1 MGISTMKISDISR
14 MGQNAGRLRDIVT
27 ILGKYGLAD
36 WLKDLDYNW
45 LQSRLI
51 SARGQRLG
59 DISREARIRLALTE
73 LGTTFIKLGQILS
86 TRADLVGRELA
97 KELQQLQANTP
108 PDPPEVVA
116 GIIEAEL
123 GKKPGELFAEYEA
136 EAMAS
141 ASIGQVHRA
150 RLAGGEQVIVKVQ
163 HKGIQKTIARDF
175 DILEALAEL
184 AEKHAQ
190 QLQSYQP
197 VAMVAEMRRSLMREL
212 DFTRERRNMQQF
224 TANFVDN
231 ERIHFPRTYPDLS
244 SSKVL
249 VMERLDG
256 FPLSDQQR
264 LAASG
269 TDLSEFSHLGATMYL
284 DMIFRDGFYHADP
297 HPGNLFM
304 LADGVLGVLD
314 SGMVGR
320 IDEQLRDDFEAML
333 LSAVNNDA
341 DQLTEFVI
349 RLGSVPQN
357 FDRDAL
363 RAEIGDFLAEYAGQ
377 SLKEFDVGGAL
388 ERMTEIIRGYNI
400 ILPSSVALLL
410 RVLIM
415 LEGTS
420 RLLNPDFSLAELLKP
435 YYAQALK
442 RRLSPKRLLRRSQRA
457 FRDWERLIDMFPRE
471 IADLLERIRRGSFEV
486 NLHHRRLDAI
496 VNRLVLGVLTAAL
509 FMGSAMLWSRAAPPL
524 VLGIS
529 LFGAL
534 GCFSAIIL
542 GLRLLWAIQKSG
554 KIESDE

>member
-1 MGISTMKISDISR
+1 MKITDISR
-14 MGQNAGRLRDIVT
+14 MGQNAGRVRDIIT

-36 WLKDLDYNW
+36 WLKDVNYNW
-45 LQSRLI
+45 LQSHLI
-51 SARGQRLG
+51 SSRGQRLG
-59 DISREARIRLALTE
+59 ELSREARIRLALTE

-86 TRADLVGRELA
+86 TRADLVGTALA

-108 PDPPEVVA
+108 ADPPEVVA
-116 GIIEAEL
+116 AVIESEL
-123 GKKPGELFAEYEA
+123 GKKPENLFAEYEK

-150 RLAGGEQVIVKVQ
+150 RLANGEQVIVKVQ
-163 HKGIQKTIARDF
+163 HEGIHDVIVRDF
-175 DILEALAEL
+175 DILEALAEV
-184 AEKHAQ
+184 AEKYAP

-197 VAMVAEMRRSLMREL
+197 VTMVAEMRRSLMREL
-212 DFTRERRNMQQF
+212 DFARERRNMEQF
-224 TANFVDN
+224 ARNFADN
-231 ERIHFPRTYPDLS
+231 ERIHFPRTYPELS
-244 SSKVL
+244 SSRVL
-249 VMERLDG
+249 VMEMLDG

-269 TDLSEFSHLGATMYL
+269 IDLSEFSHLGATMYL

-304 LADGVLGVLD
+304 LEGGVLGVLD

-320 IDEQLRDDFEAML
+320 IDEHLRDDFESML

-400 ILPSSVALLL
+400 ILPASVALLL

-420 RLLNPDFSLAELLKP
+420 RLLNPDFSLAELLQP

-442 RRLSPKRLLRRSQRA
+442 RRLSPQRLMRRFQRTY
-457 FRDWERLIDMFPRE
+457 RDWEHLIDMFPRE
-471 IADLLERIRRGSFEV
+471 VADLLERVRRGSFEV

-534 GCFSAIIL
+534 GCVAAIMI

>member
-1 MGISTMKISDISR
+1 MKISDISR
-14 MGQNAGRLRDIVT
+14 MGQNAGRLRDIVA

-36 WLKDLDYNW
+36 WLKDVDLNW
-45 LQSRLI
+45 LQSRLT
-51 SARGQRLG
+51 SSRGQRL
-59 DISREARIRLALTE
+59 DHLSREARIRLALEE

-86 TRADLVGRELA
+86 TRADLVGPALA

-108 PDPPEVVA
+108 PDPPETVA
-116 GIIEAEL
+116 AVIESEL
-123 GKKPGELFAEYEA
+123 GKNPRELFARYED

-150 RLAGGEQVIVKVQ
+150 TLAGGERVIVKVQ
-163 HKGIQKTIARDF
+163 HEGIRQTIARDF

-184 AEKHAQ
+184 AEKHAP

-197 VAMVAEMRRSLMREL
+197 VVMVAEMRRSLTREL
-212 DFTRERRNMQQF
+212 DFARERRNMEQF
-224 TANFVDN
+224 ARNFADN
-231 ERIHFPRTYPDLS
+231 PRIHFPRTYPQLS
-244 SSKVL
+244 SARVL
-249 VMERLDG
+249 VMEMLDG
-256 FPLSDQQR
+256 FPLSDQER
-264 LAASG
+264 LKASG
-269 TDLSEFSHLGATMYL
+269 TDLSSFARLGATMYL

-304 LADGVLGVLD
+304 LSGGVLGVLD

-349 RLGSVPQN
+349 RLGSVPQD
-357 FDRDAL
+357 FDREAL
-363 RAEIGDFLAEYAGQ
+363 RAEIGDFLGEYAGQ

-400 ILPSSVALLL
+400 ILPASVALLL

-420 RLLNPDFSLAELLKP
+420 RLLNPDFSLAELLQP

-442 RRLSPKRLLRRSQRA
+442 RRLSPRRLLRRFQRTY
-457 FRDWERLIDMFPRE
+457 RDWERLMDLFPRE
-471 IADLLERIRRGSFEV
+471 VADILERIRRGSFEV

-509 FMGSAMLWSRAAPPL
+509 FMGSAMLWSRSAPPL
-524 VLGIS
+524 VMGIS
-529 LFGAL
+529 LFGVL
-534 GCFSAIIL
+534 GCTAAIIL

>member
-1 MGISTMKISDISR
+1 MKISDISR

-36 WLKDLDYNW
+36 WLKDVDYNW

-123 GKKPGELFAEYEA
+123 GKKPGDLFAEYEA
-136 EAMAS
+136 KAMAS

-184 AEKHAQ
+184 AENHAP

-224 TANFVDN
+224 AANFVDN
-231 ERIHFPRTYPDLS
+231 ERIHFPRTYPELS
-244 SSKVL
+244 SPRVL

-264 LAASG
+264 LATSG

-304 LADGVLGVLD
+304 LAGGVLGVLD

-363 RAEIGDFLAEYAGQ
+363 RAEIGDFLGEYAGQ

-420 RLLNPDFSLAELLKP
+420 RLLNPDFSLAELLQP

>member
-1 MGISTMKISDISR
+1 MKISDISR

-224 TANFVDN
+224 AANFVDN